1 LQPSIAW
8 APKEPLFAFGD
19 VTSPWLPESEGWRAA
34 PRRGR
39 AAPKSFTET
48 VFTPPNEM
56 VEGVDGKG
64 PESKAIPD
72 KTEKITDFAYVVS
85 ALESTANLGASV
97 VQHTHMY

>member
-1 LQPSIAW
+1 M
-8 APKEPLFAFGD
+8 
-19 VTSPWLPESEGWRAA
+19 
-34 PRRGR
+34 
-39 AAPKSFTET
+39 
-48 VFTPPNEM
+48 FTPPNEM